1 MPKRRKPIEFSRP
14 REITT
19 WHLYKLQSLSPS
31 QFSDVAQK
39 ILDGRYVVVTTKG
52 ATLPKS

>member
-1 MPKRRKPIEFSRP
+1 MPKRREPIKFSRP
-14 REITT
+14 REITH
-19 WHLYKLQSLSPS
+19 WHLYKLQSLSPA

-52 ATLPKS
+52 VTPAKP